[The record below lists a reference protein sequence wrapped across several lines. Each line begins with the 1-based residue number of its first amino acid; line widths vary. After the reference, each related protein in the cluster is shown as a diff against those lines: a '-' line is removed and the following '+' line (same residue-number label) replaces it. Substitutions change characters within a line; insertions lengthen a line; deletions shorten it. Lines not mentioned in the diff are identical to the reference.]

1 MGKKK
6 RNLKRAMAKEDW
18 KTAVPVRHEKKAKK
32 PKAKSKPKKLLP
44 VVVATNMGNG
54 KTHNAIRW
62 VAASKR
68 KPGRPKKVVDF
79 TRRTAIVTVCES
91 IMRMLEMSPTERE
104 KWLSQGL

>member
-6 RNLKRAMAKEDW
+6 RNLKWAMAKEDW
-18 KTAVPVRHEKKAKK
+18 KTAVPVRRE
-32 PKAKSKPKKLLP
+32 KSKPKKLLP

-62 VAASKR
+62 VAAPKR
-68 KPGRPKKVVDF
+68 KPGLPKKVVDF

-104 KWLSQGL
+104 KWLSQGM